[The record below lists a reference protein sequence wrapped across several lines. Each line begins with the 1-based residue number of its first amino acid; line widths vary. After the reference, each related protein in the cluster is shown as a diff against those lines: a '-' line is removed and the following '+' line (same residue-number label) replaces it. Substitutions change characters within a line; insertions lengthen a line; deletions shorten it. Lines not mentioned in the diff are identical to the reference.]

1 MTRQFKTEEREIIRT
16 ARLDTRLF
24 FYNISSLSN
33 KKQLKVGQ
41 AESQKDPRNT
51 NQREKDPKNR
61 RIKQQKEL
69 TYATELN

>member
-1 MTRQFKTEEREIIRT
+1 LTRQFKTEEREIIRT
-16 ARLDTRLF
+16 ARLGTRLF

-61 RIKQQKEL
+61 RIKQQKE
-69 TYATELN
+69 